1 MDKFPK
7 VSIITPVYKA
17 EKYINR
23 CLDSI
28 LSQTFSDWECILVD
42 DGSPDN
48 SGLICDEYAKLDS
61 RFRVIHKKNGG
72 VADAR
77 QVGIDA
83 AFGEFSIHVDP
94 DDYIKSSL
102 LGDMYSE
109 AIRQNVD
116 VLVCDYTVVFGS
128 GKELKVVQKPLG
140 NSTDALFE
148 DILLQ
153 RLHGSLC
160 NKIVRQSCYKDYGVR
175 FYPGINNCE
184 DVLIWGQ
191 LSKCALSVGYLPNS
205 YYYYCLNE
213 NSITSKNSYTIG
225 NYNALKRYI
234 DIVFEFD
241 NVSLEAKL
249 TAAHAVK
256 MKALENDVMNREEY
270 YSFYPPNF
278 RVVLYPNLLRDKIF
292 GIFAY
297 FKLYHL
303 GLIVYKMFYF
313 TQKLMSL
320 GKKQLR
326 VLLDK

>member
-17 EKYINR
+17 EKYLNR
-23 CLDSI
+23 CLNSI
-28 LSQTFSDWECILVD
+28 LCQTFSDWECILVD

-61 RFRVIHKKNGG
+61 RFKVIHKINGG

-83 AFGEFSIHVDP
+83 AIGEFSIHVDP
-94 DDYIKSSL
+94 DDYIKSSM

-116 VLVCDYTVVFGS
+116 VLVCDYTVVFGN
-128 GKELKVVQKPLG
+128 GKELNVLQKPLG
-140 NSTDALFE
+140 NSTNVLFE

-160 NKIVRQSCYKDYGVR
+160 NKMVRQSCYKDYDVR
-175 FYPGINNCE
+175 FFSGINNCE

-191 LSKCALSVGYLPNS
+191 LSKYTLSVGYLPNT

-213 NSITSKNSYTIG
+213 NSITSKNSYTIE
-225 NYNALKRYI
+225 NYNLLKRYI
-234 DIVFEFD
+234 DVVFEFD
-241 NVSLEAKL
+241 NVSYEAKL

-256 MKALENDVMNREEY
+256 MKALENGVMNSDEY
-270 YSFYPPNF
+270 YSFYPPTL
-278 RVVLYPNLLRDKIF
+278 RVVFYPNLLRDKFF
-292 GIFAY
+292 GILAY

-303 GLIVYKMFYF
+303 GLFVYKMFFF
-313 TQKLMSL
+313 TQKAMSL

-326 VLLDK
+326 VLLNK